1 MSPLFDRN
9 MLHVGWLDG
18 DHVFDRD
25 IVWRAFV
32 CGDHLFCAV
41 SNEWRG
47 SRHGSALLDTT
58 GLIVAW
64 REGEA
69 PRAARR
75 QSPGAMPAMPM
86 RPFRPKRP
94 IDPRRPLFPQTP
106 LEEWSPLSW
115 QQWLFPPPLPSE
127 PDEPPAGTDEP
138 ANNAGTSG

>member
-1 MSPLFDRN
+1 MR
-9 MLHVGWLDG
+9 HVGWLDG

-106 LEEWSPLSW
+106 FDEWSPLSW
-115 QQWLFPPPLPSE
+115 QQWLIPPPPPSE
-127 PDEPPAGTDEP
+127 SDQPAAGIDETASD
-138 ANNAGTSG
+138 AATSD

>member
-58 GLIVAW
+58 GLIVAVGSPTPNLGVNRMW
-64 REGEA
+64 R
-69 PRAARR
+69 RHSLSRR
-75 QSPGAMPAMPM
+75 C
-86 RPFRPKRP
+86 R
-94 IDPRRPLFPQTP
+94 
-106 LEEWSPLSW
+106 
-115 QQWLFPPPLPSE
+115 
-127 PDEPPAGTDEP
+127 PPAGRTRMAAVAESATA
-138 ANNAGTSG
+138 AN